1 VAAPRS
7 LIPRVPKRGGHGGPP
22 LHDRGPRQF
31 LECGAVCAFAPL
43 WLISLRTKGKRRER
57 TDRAALQIDFKHM
70 PGLTRS
76 GIRVRSSS
84 ITCLS
89 LSDGIGDDN
98 FNPPIDL
105 PSSRGV
111 VAGNWSCLAQ
121 TASAHHAIRLKA
133 AV

>member
-1 VAAPRS
+1 MQLIWSAARS
-7 LIPRVPKRGGHGGPP
+7 VRSRRFPFVLK
-22 LHDRGPRQF
+22 
-31 LECGAVCAFAPL
+31 
-43 WLISLRTKGKRRER
+43 LISQKRRER

-105 PSSRGV
+105 PSGRGV
-111 VAGNWSCLAQ
+111 VARDWSCLAQ
-121 TASAHHAIRLKA
+121 TASAHNAIRLKA